1 MNKKTIV
8 VVGAGKGLG
17 NAVARLF
24 GENDFRVILVSRN
37 LDRLNGYKAE
47 FEAAGIETY
56 VYAADCEKPET
67 LTAAFGKIQSTFG
80 AVDVLVY
87 NAAVLEGGTATEFDN
102 ANFLRHYQ
110 VDVASAL
117 HCAKLVIPKQAEQKS
132 GAILLTGGILGD
144 YPASQYTGVS
154 VGKAALKALGKTLH
168 EELKEKG
175 IFVGLVTVCDVIA
188 PDTKHSPELI
198 AEKFLELYKQ
208 QDKYEISY

>member
-24 GENDFRVILVSRN
+24 GENDFRVILISRN

-47 FEAAGIETY
+47 FETAGIETY

-67 LTAAFGKIQSTFG
+67 LTEAFKEIQGTFD

-117 HCAKLVIPKQAEQKS
+117 HCTKP
-132 GAILLTGGILGD
+132 GHGGYAD
-144 YPASQYTGVS
+144 HASACRQHGLAV
-154 VGKAALKALGKTLH
+154 
-168 EELKEKG
+168 EEDSCQRQSRL
-175 IFVGLVTVCDVIA
+175 
-188 PDTKHSPELI
+188 P
-198 AEKFLELYKQ
+198 
-208 QDKYEISY
+208 